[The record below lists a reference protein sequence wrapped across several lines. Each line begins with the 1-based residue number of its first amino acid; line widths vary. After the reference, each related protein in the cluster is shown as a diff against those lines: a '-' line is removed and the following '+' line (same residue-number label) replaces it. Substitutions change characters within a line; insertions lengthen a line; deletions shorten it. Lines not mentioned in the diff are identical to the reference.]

1 MIRLLIKTHF
11 ASLRSALSSASNS
24 RCFVAR
30 AFEEGEATE
39 EWLDMSGWVVVVK
52 EREGSGDLRG
62 RRVLPG
68 HDHVTVHG
76 VPQSPT

>member
-24 RCFVAR
+24 QRFVAR

-39 EWLDMSGWVVVVK
+39 EWLDMSGWVVVVRR
-52 EREGSGDLRG
+52 EREVGICEADACFLG
-62 RRVLPG
+62 
-68 HDHVTVHG
+68 TI
-76 VPQSPT
+76 T